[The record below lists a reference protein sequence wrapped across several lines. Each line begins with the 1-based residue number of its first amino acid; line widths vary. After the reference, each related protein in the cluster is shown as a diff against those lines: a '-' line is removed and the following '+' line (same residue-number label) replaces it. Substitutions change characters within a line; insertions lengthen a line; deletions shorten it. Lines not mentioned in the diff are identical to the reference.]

1 MRPTVFALKLTLKGI
16 TDCLVIYQ
24 WHNIPLRQY
33 YERFFERIYFIK
45 HSGCLCAP
53 TDQTREIVL
62 TLEFLSSLRSLWN
75 EQNFSSEFFYI
86 FSLLKIKKFHFHCK
100 NNFKFKIWFSNEI
113 DFGFQFRI
121 PLSEIIWIVCLNV
134 CDLERFWQ
142 NFTPWNRWESQTTW
156 VQVWPKYSRQNFSR
170 FSRIIWKNRPGQK
183 TKIVLLLGL
192 IFHDY
197 YKGLFF

>member
-1 MRPTVFALKLTLKGI
+1 MESFDFV
-16 TDCLVIYQ
+16 
-24 WHNIPLRQY
+24 
-33 YERFFERIYFIK
+33 K
-45 HSGCLCAP
+45 HSWCLDLCAP

-62 TLEFLSSLRSLWN
+62 TLGFLSSPRSLWN
-75 EQNFSSEFFYI
+75 KQNFSSEFALHF
-86 FSLLKIKKFHFHCK
+86 FTAQNKKNFHFKCK
-100 NNFKFKIWFSNEI
+100 NIFKFKIWFSNEI

-170 FSRIIWKNRPGQK
+170 FSRIIWKKNTILSDSRIENRK
-183 TKIVLLLGL
+183 Y
-192 IFHDY
+192 F
-197 YKGLFF
+197 